1 MNKEFAG
8 FMYLVLTLSVL
19 FRLAIFIL
27 IIVLILALIKYL
39 KK

>member
-1 MNKEFAG
+1 MNKEFVG
-8 FMYLVLTLSVL
+8 FMYLVLAFSVL

>member
-8 FMYLVLTLSVL
+8 FMYLVLTFSVL
-19 FRLAIFIL
+19 FRLAIFVL

>member
-8 FMYLVLTLSVL
+8 FMYLVLIFSVL